1 MAPSRAKGK
10 RMTTDVHIDVRAAIE
25 KNSYLTSV
33 TDLERRGKRQVKV
46 IRTSLIYDL
55 IQQAVENVQRGREAV
70 LGEEERRR
78 LVEESKAE
86 FDRLLAEQ
94 QQHRRRLEDLQQ
106 SNARYEEMVNELKRG
121 LAEQVDRLQAE
132 MERGRSL
139 AEENADLRA
148 EIEQLRQQETA
159 RDGSAAQLH
168 ELIRRREAELE
179 AARSA
184 SAQSEDYRLQ
194 IAGLTAEMRAVRE
207 NQPATDSLL
216 HELREMREDLKTLES
231 RNRELEAIAA
241 AAPPKAAAEAGAL
254 EMLLEKKMA
263 QISAELSAKLASLKP
278 GADIGTS
285 PEDIKLTIQRIFSH
299 ELDSKVDSNIG
310 EIKVKET
317 RTGGIAENLERL
329 KNLGLKSDRK

>member
-1 MAPSRAKGK
+1 
-10 RMTTDVHIDVRAAIE
+10 MTTDVHIDVRAAIE
-25 KNSYLTSV
+25 QNSYLTSV

-55 IQQAVENVQRGREAV
+55 IQQAVENVQRGREAA
-70 LGEEERRR
+70 LGEEERQR
-78 LVEESKAE
+78 LVDESKAE

-106 SNARYEEMVNELKRG
+106 SNAQYEEMANELKRG
-121 LAEQVDRLQAE
+121 LAEHVDRLQAE
-132 MERGRSL
+132 MERARAL
-139 AEENADLRA
+139 AEENAGLHA
-148 EIEQLRQQETA
+148 EIEQLRQQEAA
-159 RDGSAAQLH
+159 RDGSAGQLH

-179 AARSA
+179 AARGA

-194 IAGLTAEMRAVRE
+194 IASLTAELKAVRE

-241 AAPPKAAAEAGAL
+241 AAPAPKAAAEAGAL

-278 GADIGTS
+278 GADVGTS

-299 ELDSKVDSNIG
+299 ELDGKVDSNIG